1 MSQAQVKAKVGLPRK
16 VERWKSEL
24 GPSTIYRYRTYSVTF
39 FAGQRVTQL
48 STDSRN
54 EQTAQG
60 IGVGSPG
67 DVVREYVA
75 GVKCLADLG
84 DTHCYVGRWAPGAKV
99 TDFTIKA
106 GHVSRITIGY
116 VID

>member
-1 MSQAQVKAKVGLPRK
+1 MTQAQVKAKVGLPRK

-48 STDSRN
+48 STDSRK

-60 IGVGSPG
+60 IHVGSPI
-67 DVVREYVA
+67 DAVAQVA
-75 GVKCLADLG
+75 GVKRWTEFDYE
-84 DTHCYVGRWAPGAKV
+84 HCYVGRWVPGGKV
-99 TDFTIKA
+99 TDLAMKQ
-106 GHVSRITIGY
+106 SRVVRISIGY
-116 VID
+116 IID